1 MDRPRILVIEDVT
14 SVAMTYAAYL
24 ETAGYKPTIV
34 SSGAAAIVELER
46 SIRSA
51 QAGGPKHGARICAV
65 MLDLSLPD
73 TDGLTLYT
81 ENIDLFQ
88 NIPVI
93 VATADGTLP
102 RASEAVR
109 QGAFDY
115 LIKPISQDRLTKTIE
130 KAVALAAELESA
142 PVTSIAKK
150 SKQEVPETE
159 RSPAMQ
165 DLRRSIYYAANSK
178 APVLIF
184 GELGSGRRQCAT
196 SIHGES
202 GRVDNRFIV
211 VNCRDR
217 IGPALEEEIF
227 GITAG
232 ARPGVIANRI
242 GALQMAHG
250 GTVFFD
256 GLDRAPASIQVRI
269 LEFIE
274 SGSIRRVGSPRLEEA
289 DVRVIGGADTTIHE
303 AAQRGEFNQTLYYA
317 LVGHPISVPPLRKR
331 REDIIPLANYFIQ
344 KDAQL
349 GTGTPISLDN
359 SMTEGWAEYDWP
371 GNLVELS
378 TVVRQLAASLQ
389 TNYNREPVPTAAE
402 LADVSSTA

>member
-1 MDRPRILVIEDVT
+1 MSRHRILVIEDVT

-34 SSGAAAIVELER
+34 SSGAAAIAELER

-51 QAGGPKHGARICAV
+51 QAGGPENGARICAV

-81 ENIDLFQ
+81 ENIELFR

-115 LIKPISQDRLTKTIE
+115 LIKPIPQDRLAKTIE
-130 KAVALAAELESA
+130 NAVALAAKL
-142 PVTSIAKK
+142 TS
-150 SKQEVPETE
+150 VPSPSPSNQPKDDVPATE

-165 DLRRSIYYAANSK
+165 DLRRNIYYAARSK
-178 APVLIF
+178 APALVF
-184 GELGSGRRQCAT
+184 GELGSGRRRCAA
-196 SIHGES
+196 SVHEES
-202 GRVDNRFIV
+202 GRADNRFIV

-217 IGPALEEEIF
+217 VGPALEEEIF

-250 GTVFFD
+250 GTIFFD
-256 GLDRAPASIQVRI
+256 GLDRAPATIQVRI

-289 DVRVIGGADTTIHE
+289 DVRIIGGADKTIHE
-303 AAQRGEFNQTLYYA
+303 AAQKGDFNSTLYYA
-317 LVGHPISVPPLRKR
+317 LVGHPIAVPALRER
-331 REDIIPLANYFIQ
+331 REDIIPLANHFIE
-344 KDAQL
+344 KDSQL
-349 GTGTPISLDN
+349 VSGTPISFDN
-359 SMTEGWAEYDWP
+359 SMMDGWADYDWP

-389 TNYNREPVPTAAE
+389 TGYTREGEPTEAK
-402 LADVSSTA
+402 LAVASSQV